1 MFGFYCVTIIRKEF
15 ARLYSLLSHNDNK
28 KKKKMI
34 CKYKEEGGII
44 LEVRF

>member
-1 MFGFYCVTIIRKEF
+1 MFGFYCVTIIGKEF
-15 ARLYSLLSHNDNK
+15 ARLYSLLSHNDN